1 MRKKFPFS
9 SPEGGEFLMAG
20 GLESCES
27 AVWLGPRRLGSLKGS
42 DIDLEM
48 FRLTVTMR
56 GKR

>member
-1 MRKKFPFS
+1 
-9 SPEGGEFLMAG
+9 MAG

-42 DIDLEM
+42 DIDFEM
-48 FRLTVTMR
+48 FRLTVTMP